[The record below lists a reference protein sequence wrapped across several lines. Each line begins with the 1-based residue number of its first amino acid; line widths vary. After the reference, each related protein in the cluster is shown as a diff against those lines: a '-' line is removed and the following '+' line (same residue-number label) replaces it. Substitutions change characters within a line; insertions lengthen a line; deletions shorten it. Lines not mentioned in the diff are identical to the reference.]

1 MWGRLLQELQCLSA
15 YYGGHLRSAIWK
27 MQKEMTCFWELFHLF
42 KCVCVFLYY
51 VSVSG
56 SFPPLFPLL
65 RLVVHISLVDEP
77 WFLSPSQLLPF
88 SLPCVSTSYFVSDC
102 FNCIFAR
109 SLSPLSPFLIIMAE
123 LVCSTSLA
131 PAVIIGW
138 VLGALGILQDSS
150 IILEGLW
157 EVLRGT
163 GRAFGSSGDTEI
175 TGEVLSSLEGGFRE
189 CCMVPGGSAGHLC
202 WRSEGRTQGWLSG
215 VPTLFPITLSSW
227 AAQIWFAVSY
237 GNVTWIYVTLN
248 INRSPIR
255 WVKRKLSNSSSFTL
269 T

>member
-1 MWGRLLQELQCLSA
+1 M
-15 YYGGHLRSAIWK
+15 WK
-27 MQKEMTCFWELFHLF
+27 MRKEMTCFWELFHLF
-42 KCVCVFLYY
+42 KCVCVFLCY
-51 VSVSG
+51 VSISG
-56 SFPPLFPLL
+56 SFPPLFSLL

-77 WFLSPSQLLPF
+77 WFLSPSQLLSF
-88 SLPCVSTSYFVSDC
+88 SLPCASTSYFVSDC
-102 FNCIFAR
+102 SNCIFAH

-138 VLGALGILQDSS
+138 VLGALGIPQDSR

-189 CCMVPGGSAGHLC
+189 CSMVPGGSAGH
-202 WRSEGRTQGWLSG
+202 WEIQGQDTG
-215 VPTLFPITLSSW
+215 VAEWGSHP
-227 AAQIWFAVSY
+227 VSY
-237 GNVTWIYVTLN
+237 ASLQLSCSDLICCVIRKCHMNIYYMEY
-248 INRSPIR
+248 
-255 WVKRKLSNSSSFTL
+255 
-269 T
+269 

>member
-1 MWGRLLQELQCLSA
+1 M
-15 YYGGHLRSAIWK
+15 WK
-27 MQKEMTCFWELFHLF
+27 MRKEMTCFWELFHLF
-42 KCVCVFLYY
+42 KCVCVFLCY
-51 VSVSG
+51 VSISG

-77 WFLSPSQLLPF
+77 WFLSPSQLLSF
-88 SLPCVSTSYFVSDC
+88 SLPCASTSYFVSDC
-102 FNCIFAR
+102 SNCIFAH

-123 LVCSTSLA
+123 LVCYTSLA

-138 VLGALGILQDSS
+138 VLGALGIPQDSR

-189 CCMVPGGSAGHLC
+189 CSMVPGGSAGH
-202 WRSEGRTQGWLSG
+202 WEIQGQDTG
-215 VPTLFPITLSSW
+215 VAEWGSHP
-227 AAQIWFAVSY
+227 VSY
-237 GNVTWIYVTLN
+237 ASLQLSCSDLICCVIRKCHMNIYYMEY
-248 INRSPIR
+248 
-255 WVKRKLSNSSSFTL
+255 
-269 T
+269 

>member
-1 MWGRLLQELQCLSA
+1 M
-15 YYGGHLRSAIWK
+15 WK
-27 MQKEMTCFWELFHLF
+27 MRKEMTCFWELFHFF
-42 KCVCVFLYY
+42 KCVCVFLCY
-51 VSVSG
+51 VSISG

-77 WFLSPSQLLPF
+77 WFLSPSQLLSF
-88 SLPCVSTSYFVSDC
+88 SLPCASTSYFVSDC
-102 FNCIFAR
+102 SNCIFAH

-138 VLGALGILQDSS
+138 VLGALGIPQDSR

-189 CCMVPGGSAGHLC
+189 CSMVPGGSAGH
-202 WRSEGRTQGWLSG
+202 WEIQGQDTG
-215 VPTLFPITLSSW
+215 VAEWGSHP
-227 AAQIWFAVSY
+227 VSY
-237 GNVTWIYVTLN
+237 ASLQLSCSDLICCVIRKCHMNIYYMEY
-248 INRSPIR
+248 
-255 WVKRKLSNSSSFTL
+255 
-269 T
+269 